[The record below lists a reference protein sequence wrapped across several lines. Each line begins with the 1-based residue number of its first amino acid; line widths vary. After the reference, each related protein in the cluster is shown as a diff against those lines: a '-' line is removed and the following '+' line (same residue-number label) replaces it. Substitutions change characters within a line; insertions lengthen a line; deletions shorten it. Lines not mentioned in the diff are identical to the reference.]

1 MIGRIVEI
9 ASDNRYLSVSRGFL
23 VVKDTSD
30 EKKQLGKIPLDEI
43 AALIANSNGMSYS
56 NNLLVALAE
65 RGTPFV
71 LCKSNHSTV
80 GILWPIDGHHLQ
92 AKRFDAQIAASLPL
106 RKRLWGGIVR
116 SKLTQ
121 QESVL
126 KCAGVTPHLL
136 SKLRAKV
143 RSGDPENI
151 EAQGARY
158 YWQALFG
165 KQFRRDRARPG
176 INSVLNY
183 GYTVYRA
190 ATARAVIAAG
200 LHPTLGIHHKN
211 EGNPMRLVD
220 DLMEPF
226 RPIIDILTWRLAQKE
241 QCEITPEIKT
251 HLVKSLY
258 CDMETKQGVGPV
270 MNCIHELSNSLAN
283 VYLGK
288 QTQLALP
295 ATMPVLEDY

>member
-9 ASDNRYLSVSRGFL
+9 ANDNRYLSVSRGFL
-23 VVKDTSD
+23 VVKETSD
-30 EKKQLGKIPLDEI
+30 ERKELGKIPLDEI
-43 AALIANSNGMSYS
+43 AALIANSNGLSYS

-65 RGTPFV
+65 IGTPFV

-80 GILWPIDGHHLQ
+80 GILWPIEGHHLQ
-92 AKRFDAQIAASLPL
+92 AKRFDAQIAAGLPL
-106 RKRLWGGIVR
+106 RKRLWGDIVR
-116 SKLTQ
+116 SKLAQ
-121 QESVL
+121 QGSVL
-126 KCAGVTPHLL
+126 NCAGVSSLL
-136 SKLRAKV
+136 LLKLRSKV
-143 RSGDPENI
+143 KSGDPENI

-165 KQFRRDRARPG
+165 KQFRRDRTSLG
-176 INSVLNY
+176 INSILNY

-226 RPIIDILTWRLAQKE
+226 RPIIDIITWRLAQ
-241 QCEITPEIKT
+241 QNHCEITPKIKT
-251 HLVKSLY
+251 LLVNSLY
-258 CDMETKQGVGPV
+258 CDMETPQGVSPV

-283 VYLGK
+283 VYLAK
-288 QTQLALP
+288 QAHLVLPIAMPAL
-295 ATMPVLEDY
+295 EYC